1 MVGQDPFEVVMLP
14 GENFGQYLARVTMT
28 MAFHMMHPNSP
39 FHDPTTR
46 ARCLLNG
53 LFEEEPWSYFRQK
66 YRNFMET
73 GELGEYANYFTEKG
87 NPWWC
92 ILQELTLRD
101 AANRTRNPLAWY
113 FDAFP
118 EMAPPFIECTLS
130 SKALL

>member
-66 YRNFMET
+66 YWIFMET
-73 GELGEYANYFTEKG
+73 GELGEYADYFTAKG

-92 ILQELTLRD
+92 IL
-101 AANRTRNPLAWY
+101 
-113 FDAFP
+113 
-118 EMAPPFIECTLS
+118 
-130 SKALL
+130 